1 MRQDPQYAPEHLAL
15 EAVQRI
21 GPAATEWVRYV
32 LRGQP
37 HLGVD
42 QVAEIARKK
51 FTNIAG
57 MSGAVSGAAGLP
69 GAVVDF
75 GFLAWTQA
83 RMVLHIAAAYGVDPS
98 HPDRALD
105 LLVLQRVH
113 AYAESARLALAVA
126 AGRETVGGALEKSS
140 KGTSKTAMVGQL
152 SLKLA
157 KMAGMHAVKRVAGK
171 LIPGFGI
178 IFGHWANRAA
188 TKELAGRADAHYRQA
203 AATAIPAQR
212 PALPEQQPS
221 SSQPSPQRP
230 SPPLPQRRDA

>member
-37 HLGVD
+37 HLSAD

-57 MSGAVSGAAGLP
+57 LSGAVSGAAGLP
-69 GAVVDF
+69 GAVADF

-83 RMVLHIAAAYGVDPS
+83 RMVLHIAAAYGVDPA
-98 HPDRALD
+98 HRDRALD

-126 AGRETVGGALEKSS
+126 AGRETVGGALRKSS
-140 KGTSKTAMVGQL
+140 KGTGKAAMVGQL
-152 SLKLA
+152 TVKLA

-178 IFGHWANRAA
+178 IAGHWANRSA

-203 AATAIPAQR
+203 ATTIPAQR
-212 PALPEQQPS
+212 SATADQPT
-221 SSQPSPQRP
+221 PPTPQR
-230 SPPLPQRRDA
+230 SWTSGGDDTLKAGE